1 MNDKIRNIAI
11 IAHVDHG
18 KTTLVDRILQLVST
32 QRDSQKM
39 EERAMDS
46 NAIEKER
53 GITIL
58 AKNTAVFY
66 NDYKINIVDTPGH
79 ADFGGEVER
88 VLNMV
93 DGVLLLVDAFEGPM
107 PQTKYVLRKAMM
119 RKLKPI
125 IVINKIDREG
135 ARPKEVLEEV
145 YDLFIDLGSS
155 EEDLDFPVIYA
166 SSKQGYVKN
175 DPDGE
180 VLPMNVLVDLIIK
193 EIKEPDAS
201 LNESLQI
208 QISTLDYDSY
218 VGLVSTGR
226 IHKGSIKVNQHVEF
240 VYGKIKESFKITKLI
255 GYNGLRKID
264 IQEAFAGDIVS
275 LAGTNNIKV
284 GSTIGIPDLVEPLP
298 LIKVDEPTISMNFMV
313 NDSPLAGKEGK
324 YLTSRHLRDRLYKE
338 ALSNVA
344 LKVEDTNTTE
354 SFKISG
360 RGELHLAILIE
371 TMRREGF
378 ELQLSRPEV
387 IFKEIDGVKCEP
399 YEEVHIEVPDEYS
412 GVVIEKLNQRYGI
425 LKNLENLPSG
435 AVRIMYR
442 IPSRGLLGYRGQFLT
457 DTKGEGILYSI
468 FDSYDKIAGSI
479 KARRSG
485 SIVSQEE
492 GKAVA
497 FALFNIQER
506 GSLFIKPNDSIY
518 EGMVI
523 GIYSKQSDLV
533 VNPMKKKQLT
543 NMRASGSD
551 EAVRLVPPID
561 MTLEKAMEFI
571 DDDELI
577 EITPL
582 SIRVRKKLLTFEE
595 RKRFNKHQES

>member
-1 MNDKIRNIAI
+1 
-11 IAHVDHG
+11 
-18 KTTLVDRILQLVST
+18 
-32 QRDSQKM
+32 
-39 EERAMDS
+39 
-46 NAIEKER
+46 
-53 GITIL
+53 
-58 AKNTAVFY
+58 
-66 NDYKINIVDTPGH
+66 
-79 ADFGGEVER
+79 
-88 VLNMV
+88 
-93 DGVLLLVDAFEGPM
+93 
-107 PQTKYVLRKAMM
+107 
-119 RKLKPI
+119 
-125 IVINKIDREG
+125 
-135 ARPKEVLEEV
+135 
-145 YDLFIDLGSS
+145 
-155 EEDLDFPVIYA
+155 
-166 SSKQGYVKN
+166 
-175 DPDGE
+175 
-180 VLPMNVLVDLIIK
+180 
-193 EIKEPDAS
+193 
-201 LNESLQI
+201 
-208 QISTLDYDSY
+208 
-218 VGLVSTGR
+218 
-226 IHKGSIKVNQHVEF
+226 
-240 VYGKIKESFKITKLI
+240 
-255 GYNGLRKID
+255 
-264 IQEAFAGDIVS
+264 
-275 LAGTNNIKV
+275 
-284 GSTIGIPDLVEPLP
+284 
-298 LIKVDEPTISMNFMV
+298 
-313 NDSPLAGKEGK
+313 
-324 YLTSRHLRDRLYKE
+324 
-338 ALSNVA
+338 
-344 LKVEDTNTTE
+344 
-354 SFKISG
+354 
-360 RGELHLAILIE
+360 
-371 TMRREGF
+371 MRREGF